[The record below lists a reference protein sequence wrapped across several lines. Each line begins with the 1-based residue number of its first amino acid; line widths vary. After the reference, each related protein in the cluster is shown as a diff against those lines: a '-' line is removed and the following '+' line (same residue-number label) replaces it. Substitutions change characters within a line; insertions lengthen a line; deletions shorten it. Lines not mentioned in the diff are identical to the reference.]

1 MKKTLLIFLLFII
14 SSSSFSKE
22 KNAELDLY
30 DLGSVLSRCSGD
42 YEFGSILYKELFK
55 NDAVS
60 KTLHE
65 HANGWRMAGVSN
77 YYFSGLTRE
86 ASKVSAE
93 GKQEAR
99 VAQWIADMSLLE
111 KDNIKEFEAFIDEL
125 WVRIKYCSSW
135 DDTVVQSQ
143 KKLKKAWL
151 SRPKVEDFWKTRQLS
166 LNPTPYLHH
175 KPQSQF

>member
-1 MKKTLLIFLLFII
+1 MKKILLVLFLFIV
-14 SSSSFSKE
+14 STSSFSNE
-22 KNAELDLY
+22 KNVELDLY

-55 NDAVS
+55 NDELS

-65 HANGWRMAGVSN
+65 HANGWRTAGVSN

-93 GKQEAR
+93 GGQETR
-99 VAQWIADMSLLE
+99 VTQWIADMSLLE
-111 KDNIKEFEAFIDEL
+111 KDNIKEFEVFIEEL
-125 WVRIKYCSSW
+125 GARIKYCSSW

-151 SRPKVEDFWKTRQLS
+151 SRPKVEDF
-166 LNPTPYLHH
+166 
-175 KPQSQF
+175 